1 MASKDFEGGH
11 YKSQPQ
17 NGLRAFGR
25 VYSAWSYGQAVR
37 SSPLYHGMG
46 ILNLIFCLFFSGSD
60 RISIFEEDCEHVS
73 ILGLNHAHHL
83 KSRYPDLNAFLREG
97 WERGFLESWDANDL
111 LTLLH
116 TWQTGDV
123 STVRDGGDLDACLS
137 QIKAKGL
144 IMPSKTDLSFPASVN
159 F

>member
-1 MASKDFEGGH
+1 MVIRTGGT
-11 YKSQPQ
+11 
-17 NGLRAFGR
+17 LITLIL
-25 VYSAWSYGQAVR
+25 WYGK
-37 SSPLYHGMG
+37 
-46 ILNLIFCLFFSGSD
+46 LIFDILSLFSGSD
-60 RISIFEEDCEHVS
+60 RISIFEEDSEHVY

-83 KSRYPDLNAFLREG
+83 ESRYPDLNAFLREG
-97 WERGFLESWDANDL
+97 WESGFLASWDANDL

-123 STVRDGGDLDACLS
+123 STVRDGGDLGTCLS

-144 IMPSKTDLSFPASVN
+144 IMPSKTDLSFPVSVN